1 MWFNFFKEFIL
12 WLSDID
18 ARLLLIVN
26 GAHSPFFDSVMWC
39 ISGRWIWV
47 PFYAVLAYLL
57 FRRMSWKRA
66 SICLVTIGLII
77 LAADQTCATLIRPEI
92 GRLRPANLN
101 NPLSSF
107 VHVVNG
113 YRGGRYGF
121 PSCHAANTFA
131 LAVFMSLVIRHKWF
145 TVMMFSWAFVVSYSR
160 MYLGVHYFGDLF
172 CGATIGSLFAVLFY
186 YLQNYLFKRLNIL
199 LLSAKTPKSIKNLP
213 EVL

>member
-145 TVMMFSWAFVVSYSR
+145 TVMMFSWAFIVSYSR
-160 MYLGVHYFGDLF
+160 MYLGIHYFGDLF
-172 CGATIGSLFAVLFY
+172 CGATIGSLFAVFFY
-186 YLQNYLFKRLNIL
+186 YLQNYLFKRLNI
-199 LLSAKTPKSIKNLP
+199 
-213 EVL
+213 

>member
-145 TVMMFSWAFVVSYSR
+145 TVMMFSWAFIVSYSR

-186 YLQNYLFKRLNIL
+186 YLQNNLFKRLNI
-199 LLSAKTPKSIKNLP
+199 
-213 EVL
+213 

>member
-113 YRGGRYGF
+113 YRCGRYGF

-145 TVMMFSWAFVVSYSR
+145 TVMMFSWAFIVSYSR

-186 YLQNYLFKRLNIL
+186 YLQNYLFKRLNI
-199 LLSAKTPKSIKNLP
+199 
-213 EVL
+213 

>member
-77 LAADQTCATLIRPEI
+77 LSADQTCATLIRPEI

-145 TVMMFSWAFVVSYSR
+145 TVMMFSCAFVVSYSR

-186 YLQNYLFKRLNIL
+186 YLQNYLFKRLNI
-199 LLSAKTPKSIKNLP
+199 
-213 EVL
+213 

>member
-92 GRLRPANLN
+92 GKLRPANLN

-186 YLQNYLFKRLNIL
+186 YLQNYLFKRLNI
-199 LLSAKTPKSIKNLP
+199 
-213 EVL
+213 

>member
-160 MYLGVHYFGDLF
+160 MYIGVHYFGDLF

-186 YLQNYLFKRLNIL
+186 YLQNYLFKRLNI
-199 LLSAKTPKSIKNLP
+199 
-213 EVL
+213 

>member
-39 ISGRWIWV
+39 ISGRWIWI
-47 PFYAVLAYLL
+47 PFYVVLAYLL

-77 LAADQTCATLIRPEI
+77 LSADQTCATLIRPEI
-92 GRLRPANLN
+92 GRLRPAYLN

-186 YLQNYLFKRLNIL
+186 YLQNYLFKRLNI
-199 LLSAKTPKSIKNLP
+199 
-213 EVL
+213 

>member
-26 GAHSPFFDSVMWC
+26 GAQSPFFDSVMWC

-145 TVMMFSWAFVVSYSR
+145 TVMMFSWAFIVSYSR

-186 YLQNYLFKRLNIL
+186 YLQNYLFKRLNI
-199 LLSAKTPKSIKNLP
+199 
-213 EVL
+213 

>member
-1 MWFNFFKEFIL
+1 MWVNFFKEFIL

-26 GAHSPFFDSVMWC
+26 GAHSPFFDAVMWC
-39 ISGRWIWV
+39 ISGRWIWL

-145 TVMMFSWAFVVSYSR
+145 TVMMFSWAFIVSYSR

-186 YLQNYLFKRLNIL
+186 YLQNYLFKRLNI
-199 LLSAKTPKSIKNLP
+199 
-213 EVL
+213 

>member
-26 GAHSPFFDSVMWC
+26 GAHSPFLDSVMWC

-186 YLQNYLFKRLNIL
+186 YLQNYLFKRLNI
-199 LLSAKTPKSIKNLP
+199 
-213 EVL
+213 

>member
-26 GAHSPFFDSVMWC
+26 GAHSPFFDAVMWC

-172 CGATIGSLFAVLFY
+172 CGVTIGSLFAVLFY
-186 YLQNYLFKRLNIL
+186 YLQNYLFKRLNI
-199 LLSAKTPKSIKNLP
+199 
-213 EVL
+213 

>member
-77 LAADQTCATLIRPEI
+77 LAADQTCATLIRPET

-145 TVMMFSWAFVVSYSR
+145 TVMMFSWAFIVSYSR

-186 YLQNYLFKRLNIL
+186 YLQNYLFKRLNI
-199 LLSAKTPKSIKNLP
+199 
-213 EVL
+213 

>member
-47 PFYAVLAYLL
+47 LFYAVLAYLL

-145 TVMMFSWAFVVSYSR
+145 TVMMFSWAFIVSYSR

-186 YLQNYLFKRLNIL
+186 YLQNYLFKRLNI
-199 LLSAKTPKSIKNLP
+199 
-213 EVL
+213 

>member
-186 YLQNYLFKRLNIL
+186 YLQNYLFNSSLI
-199 LLSAKTPKSIKNLP
+199 IQ
-213 EVL
+213 

>member
-66 SICLVTIGLII
+66 SLCLVTIGLII

-145 TVMMFSWAFVVSYSR
+145 TVMMFSWAFIVSYSR

-186 YLQNYLFKRLNIL
+186 YLQNYLFKRLNI
-199 LLSAKTPKSIKNLP
+199 
-213 EVL
+213 

>member
-39 ISGRWIWV
+39 ISGRWIWI
-47 PFYAVLAYLL
+47 PFYVVFAYLL

-186 YLQNYLFKRLNIL
+186 YLQNYLFKRLNI
-199 LLSAKTPKSIKNLP
+199 
-213 EVL
+213 

>member
-57 FRRMSWKRA
+57 FRRMFWKRA

-145 TVMMFSWAFVVSYSR
+145 TVMIFSWAFVVSYSR

-186 YLQNYLFKRLNIL
+186 YLQNYLFKRLNI
-199 LLSAKTPKSIKNLP
+199 
-213 EVL
+213 

>member
-26 GAHSPFFDSVMWC
+26 GAHSSFFDSVMWC

-186 YLQNYLFKRLNIL
+186 YLQNYLFKRLNI
-199 LLSAKTPKSIKNLP
+199 
-213 EVL
+213 

>member
-47 PFYAVLAYLL
+47 LFYAVLAYLL

-145 TVMMFSWAFVVSYSR
+145 TVMMFSWAFIVSYSR

-186 YLQNYLFKRLNIL
+186 YLQNYWFKRLNI
-199 LLSAKTPKSIKNLP
+199 
-213 EVL
+213 

>member
-92 GRLRPANLN
+92 GRLCPANLN

-145 TVMMFSWAFVVSYSR
+145 TVMMFSWAFIVSYSR

-186 YLQNYLFKRLNIL
+186 YLQNYLFKRLNI
-199 LLSAKTPKSIKNLP
+199 
-213 EVL
+213 

>member
-26 GAHSPFFDSVMWC
+26 GEHSPFFDSVMWC
-39 ISGRWIWV
+39 ISGRWIWL

-186 YLQNYLFKRLNIL
+186 YLQNYLFRRLNI
-199 LLSAKTPKSIKNLP
+199 
-213 EVL
+213 

>member
-77 LAADQTCATLIRPEI
+77 LAADQTCASLIRPEI

-186 YLQNYLFKRLNIL
+186 YLQNYLFKRLNI
-199 LLSAKTPKSIKNLP
+199 
-213 EVL
+213 

>member
-92 GRLRPANLN
+92 GRLRPANFN

-145 TVMMFSWAFVVSYSR
+145 TVMMFSWAFIVSYSR

-186 YLQNYLFKRLNIL
+186 YLQNYLFKRLNI
-199 LLSAKTPKSIKNLP
+199 
-213 EVL
+213 

>member
-113 YRGGRYGF
+113 YRGCRYGF

-186 YLQNYLFKRLNIL
+186 YLQNYLFKRLNI
-199 LLSAKTPKSIKNLP
+199 
-213 EVL
+213 

>member
-47 PFYAVLAYLL
+47 PFYVVLAYLL

-186 YLQNYLFKRLNIL
+186 YLQNYLFKRLNI
-199 LLSAKTPKSIKNLP
+199 
-213 EVL
+213 

>member
-77 LAADQTCATLIRPEI
+77 LSADQTCATLIRPEI

-145 TVMMFSWAFVVSYSR
+145 TVMMFSWAFIVSYSR

-172 CGATIGSLFAVLFY
+172 CGVTIGSLFAVLFY
-186 YLQNYLFKRLNIL
+186 YLQNYLFKRLNI
-199 LLSAKTPKSIKNLP
+199 
-213 EVL
+213 

>member
-18 ARLLLIVN
+18 ARLMLIVN
-26 GAHSPFFDSVMWC
+26 GAHSPFFDAVMWC

-186 YLQNYLFKRLNIL
+186 YLQNYLFKRLNI
-199 LLSAKTPKSIKNLP
+199 
-213 EVL
+213 

>member
-77 LAADQTCATLIRPEI
+77 LAVDQTCATLIRPEI

-107 VHVVNG
+107 VHIVNG

-145 TVMMFSWAFVVSYSR
+145 TVMMFSWAFIVSYSR

-186 YLQNYLFKRLNIL
+186 YLQNYLFKRLNI
-199 LLSAKTPKSIKNLP
+199 
-213 EVL
+213 

>member
-26 GAHSPFFDSVMWC
+26 GAHSPFFDAVMWC
-39 ISGRWIWV
+39 ISGRWIWL

-113 YRGGRYGF
+113 YRGGRCGF

-186 YLQNYLFKRLNIL
+186 YLQNYWFKRLNI
-199 LLSAKTPKSIKNLP
+199 
-213 EVL
+213 

>member
-47 PFYAVLAYLL
+47 PFYVMLAYLL

-121 PSCHAANTFA
+121 PSCHAANTFT

-145 TVMMFSWAFVVSYSR
+145 TVMMFSWAFIVSYSR

-186 YLQNYLFKRLNIL
+186 YLQNYLFKRLNI
-199 LLSAKTPKSIKNLP
+199 
-213 EVL
+213 

>member
-92 GRLRPANLN
+92 GRLRPANLK

-131 LAVFMSLVIRHKWF
+131 IAVFMSLVIRHKWF

-186 YLQNYLFKRLNIL
+186 YLQNYLFKRLNI
-199 LLSAKTPKSIKNLP
+199 
-213 EVL
+213 

>member
-1 MWFNFFKEFIL
+1 MWFNFFKEFVL

-77 LAADQTCATLIRPEI
+77 LAVDQTCATLIRPEI

-145 TVMMFSWAFVVSYSR
+145 TVMMFSWAFIVSYSR

-186 YLQNYLFKRLNIL
+186 YLQNYLFKRLNI
-199 LLSAKTPKSIKNLP
+199 
-213 EVL
+213 

>member
-26 GAHSPFFDSVMWC
+26 GAHSPFFDAVMWC
-39 ISGRWIWV
+39 ISGRWIWL

-77 LAADQTCATLIRPEI
+77 LSADQTCATLIRPEI

-145 TVMMFSWAFVVSYSR
+145 TVMMFSWAFIVSYSR

-186 YLQNYLFKRLNIL
+186 YLQNYLFKRLNI
-199 LLSAKTPKSIKNLP
+199 
-213 EVL
+213 

>member
-92 GRLRPANLN
+92 GRLRPADLN

-186 YLQNYLFKRLNIL
+186 YLQNYLFKRLNI
-199 LLSAKTPKSIKNLP
+199 
-213 EVL
+213 

>member
-57 FRRMSWKRA
+57 FRRMSWKRT

-186 YLQNYLFKRLNIL
+186 YLQNYLFKRLNI
-199 LLSAKTPKSIKNLP
+199 
-213 EVL
+213 

>member
-1 MWFNFFKEFIL
+1 MWFNFFKGFIL

-145 TVMMFSWAFVVSYSR
+145 TVMMFSWAFIVSYSR

-186 YLQNYLFKRLNIL
+186 YLQNYLFKRLNI
-199 LLSAKTPKSIKNLP
+199 
-213 EVL
+213 

>member
-26 GAHSPFFDSVMWC
+26 GAHSPFFDAVMWC
-39 ISGRWIWV
+39 ISGRWIWL

-77 LAADQTCATLIRPEI
+77 LAADQTCAILIRPEI

-186 YLQNYLFKRLNIL
+186 YLQNYWFKRLNI
-199 LLSAKTPKSIKNLP
+199 
-213 EVL
+213 

>member
-92 GRLRPANLN
+92 SRLRPANLN

-186 YLQNYLFKRLNIL
+186 YLQNYLFKRLNI
-199 LLSAKTPKSIKNLP
+199 
-213 EVL
+213 